1 MDDSQTILE
10 ELFKLNCLILMNFCY
25 WPHSI
30 EDFQVYENSWSAIY
44 LILSNKTFC
53 SFKMTELIEYTVV
66 SQQDNSN
73 VASRPSLNHVS
84 LEVKMRSLGLGH
96 GRCDVIASFKIFTS
110 CLFLL
115 QEIRDFIPQNNE
127 NCLILKSLNVSCW
140 FSSSFYYPACR
151 QGPLNSLQLRESYPS
166 WNFLKLILN
175 YFDCLP
181 FRSHYNDM
189 AASSVEDLSFL
200 KIG

>member
-1 MDDSQTILE
+1 M
-10 ELFKLNCLILMNFCY
+10 
-25 WPHSI
+25 
-30 EDFQVYENSWSAIY
+30 
-44 LILSNKTFC
+44 ILSNKTFC

-73 VASRPSLNHVS
+73 VASHPSLNHVS

-96 GRCDVIASFKIFTS
+96 GRCDVIASVQTFTS

-115 QEIRDFIPQNNE
+115 LEIRDCIPQNNE

-140 FSSSFYYPACR
+140 FSSSFY
-151 QGPLNSLQLRESYPS
+151 L
-166 WNFLKLILN
+166 WNFLKFILN
-175 YFDCLP
+175 YFDCFP